1 MIEVRNL
8 VKRFGGI
15 TAVAGLSFTVERG
28 EVLGFLGP
36 NGAGKSTTMK
46 VITCFLPPTS
56 GTVIVGGK
64 DIRSDSVAVRE
75 QIGYL
80 PESAPS
86 YGEMTVQE
94 YLGFIAE
101 VRGFAGAERNRRVD
115 AVSDLTTLDGVRDQI
130 IDTLSKG
137 YRQRVCFAQAL
148 LHDPPVL
155 ILDEPTD
162 GLDPNQKHQMR
173 EVIRRMGATK
183 TIILSTHIL
192 EEMEAV
198 CTRALIIAK
207 GSIVADGTP
216 DQLSAMSEHHNAVV
230 LRTGPDTPANLA
242 EILRSVPGVAEVQA
256 IPEPGGHGMRYVALA
271 SGKQVILPE
280 VTRMLEKK
288 RVPFDEIYTERG
300 RMDEVFR
307 NLTLAPAQAG
317 SADTPAAGRP
327 AGGTAKRKRRKAK
340 S

>member
-15 TAVAGLSFTVERG
+15 TAVAGISFSVERG

-46 VITCFLPPTS
+46 IITCFIPPTE
-56 GTVIVGGK
+56 GTVTVGGK
-64 DIRSDSVAVRE
+64 DILADSVAVRE

-94 YLGFIAE
+94 FLFFIAE
-101 VRGFAGAERNRRVD
+101 VRGFRGAERDRRVD
-115 AVSDLTTLDGVRDQI
+115 AVSDLTTLAGVRDQI
-130 IDTLSKG
+130 VDTLSKG

-207 GSIVADGTP
+207 GRIVADGTP
-216 DQLSAMSEHHNAVV
+216 EQLAAMSSYHNAVV
-230 LRTGPDTPANLA
+230 LRTGPDAPQSLVDT
-242 EILRSVPGVAEVQA
+242 LRAVPGVGDVQA
-256 IPEPGGHGMRYVALA
+256 TAEPGGRGMRYLVVPT
-271 SGKQVILPE
+271 GKQLILPE

-288 RVPFDEIYTERG
+288 KIAFDEVYAERG
-300 RMDEVFR
+300 RIDEVFR
-307 NLTLAPAQAG
+307 TLTVGAAAPA
-317 SADTPAAGRP
+317 D
-327 AGGTAKRKRRKAK
+327 AGGAGAAKGAGA
-340 S
+340 

>member
-8 VKRFGGI
+8 VKQFGGN
-15 TAVAGLSFTVERG
+15 TAVGGISFTVDKG

-46 VITCFLPPTS
+46 IITCFIPPTS
-56 GTVIVGGK
+56 GTVLVGGK
-64 DIRSDSVAVRE
+64 DILTDSVAVRE

-94 YLGFIAE
+94 FLGFIAE
-101 VRGFAGAERNRRVD
+101 VRGFAGAERDKRVD
-115 AVSDLTTLDGVRDQI
+115 AVADLTSLEGVRDQI
-130 IDTLSKG
+130 IETLSKG

-173 EVIRRMGATK
+173 EVIRRMGAEK

-207 GSIVADGTP
+207 GRIVADGTP
-216 DQLSAMSEHHNAVV
+216 DQLAAMSDHHNAVV
-230 LRTGPDTPANLA
+230 VRTGPDTPGDL
-242 EILRSVPGVAEVQA
+242 EKILRAVPGVATVET
-256 IPEPGGHGMRYVALA
+256 ISEPGSRAVRYVALPA
-271 SGKQVILPE
+271 GKQAILAD

-288 RVPFDEIYTERG
+288 KVAFDEIYTERG
-300 RMDEVFR
+300 RLDEVFR
-307 NLTLAPAQAG
+307 KLTLGAPADAVTSATG
-317 SADTPAAGRP
+317 SAT
-327 AGGTAKRKRRKAK
+327 
-340 S
+340 

>member
-8 VKRFGGI
+8 VKQFGGI
-15 TAVAGLSFTVERG
+15 TAVSDISFTVERG

-46 VITCFLPPTS
+46 IITCFIPPTS
-56 GTVIVGGK
+56 GTVVVGGK
-64 DIRSDSVAVRE
+64 DIHTDSVAVRE

-94 YLGFIAE
+94 FLAFIAE
-101 VRGFAGAERNRRVD
+101 VRGYTGAERGKRVD
-115 AVSDLTTLDGVRDQI
+115 AVSELTSLGGVRDQI
-130 IDTLSKG
+130 IETLSKG

-207 GSIVADGTP
+207 GRIVADGTP
-216 DQLSAMSEHHNAVV
+216 DQLAAMSTRHNAVT
-230 LRTGPDTPANLA
+230 LCTGPDTPGDLA
-242 EILRSVPGVAEVQA
+242 DTLRAVPGVAEVTVAPQ
-256 IPEPGGHGMRYVALA
+256 PGGKGMHYLVLPSA
-271 SGKQVILPE
+271 KQVILPQI
-280 VTRMLEKK
+280 TRMLEQ
-288 RVPFDEIYTERG
+288 RRIPFEEVYAERG

-307 NLTLAPAQAG
+307 TLTLGPQSNPPSG
-317 SADTPAAGRP
+317 MSA
-327 AGGTAKRKRRKAK
+327 
-340 S
+340 

>member
-8 VKRFGGI
+8 VKQFGGT
-15 TAVAGLSFTVERG
+15 TAVAGISFTVERG

-46 VITCFLPPTS
+46 IITCFIPPTS
-56 GTVIVGGK
+56 GTVVVGGK
-64 DIRSDSVAVRE
+64 DILEDSIAVRE

-86 YGEMTVQE
+86 YSEMTVQE
-94 YLGFIAE
+94 FLAFIAE
-101 VRGFAGAERNRRVD
+101 VRGFSGAERDKRVD
-115 AVSDLTTLDGVRDQI
+115 AVADLTALEGVRDQI
-130 IDTLSKG
+130 VETLSKG

-173 EVIRRMGATK
+173 EVIRRMGTSK

-198 CTRALIIAK
+198 CTRAIVIAK
-207 GSIVADGTP
+207 GRIVADGTT
-216 DQLSAMSEHHNAVV
+216 DQLAAMSSFHNAVT
-230 LRTGPDTPANLA
+230 LRTGPDTPGTLL
-242 EILRSVPGVAEVQA
+242 ETLKSVPGVASVEA
-256 IPEPGGHGMRYVALA
+256 TPEPGAGMRYLVLPSA
-271 SGKQVILPE
+271 KQVILPQ
-280 VTRMLEKK
+280 VTRMLDE
-288 RVPFDEIYTERG
+288 RRIPFDEVYAERG
-300 RMDEVFR
+300 RMDDVFR
-307 NLTLAPAQAG
+307 TLTLGAESKGAAESKPGA
-317 SADTPAAGRP
+317 SA
-327 AGGTAKRKRRKAK
+327 
-340 S
+340 

>member
-8 VKRFGGI
+8 VKQFGSI
-15 TAVAGLSFTVERG
+15 TAVADISFTVERG

-46 VITCFLPPTS
+46 IVTCFIPPTS

-64 DIRSDSVAVRE
+64 DILSDSVAVRE

-94 YLGFIAE
+94 FLGFIAE
-101 VRGFAGAERNRRVD
+101 VRGFQGAERERRVD
-115 AVSDLTTLDGVRDQI
+115 AVSDLTSLAGVRDQI
-130 IDTLSKG
+130 IETLSKG

-198 CTRALIIAK
+198 CTRAIIIAE
-207 GSIVADGTP
+207 GRIVADGTP
-216 DQLSAMSEHHNAVV
+216 DQLAAMSALHNAVV
-230 LRTGPDTPANLA
+230 IRTGPDTPESLLKT
-242 EILRSVPGVAEVQA
+242 LRAVPGVAEVQTVA
-256 IPEPGGHGMRYVALA
+256 EPGGRGLRYVVLP

-280 VTRMLEKK
+280 VTRMLDKK
-288 RVPFDEIYTERG
+288 HIPFDEVYAERG

-307 NLTLAPAQAG
+307 ALTL
-317 SADTPAAGRP
+317 
-327 AGGTAKRKRRKAK
+327 GTAEPGAAVPGTGPAPGAPGAADKGARP
-340 S
+340 

>member
-1 MIEVRNL
+1 MIEVQNL
-8 VKRFGGI
+8 VKQFGGI
-15 TAVAGLSFTVERG
+15 TAVAGIGFTVERG

-46 VITCFLPPTS
+46 IITCFIPPTS
-56 GTVIVGGK
+56 GTVLVGGK
-64 DIRSDSVAVRE
+64 DIHTDSMGVRE

-94 YLGFIAE
+94 FLGFIAE
-101 VRGFAGAERNRRVD
+101 VRGYTGAERAKRVD
-115 AVSDLTTLDGVRDQI
+115 AVSDLTSLEGVRDQI
-130 IDTLSKG
+130 IETLSKG

-173 EVIRRMGATK
+173 EVIRRMGASK

-207 GSIVADGTP
+207 GRIVADGTP
-216 DQLSAMSEHHNAVV
+216 DQLAAMSTRHNAVT
-230 LRTGPDTPANLA
+230 LCTGPDTDGNLA
-242 EILRSVPGVAEVQA
+242 DTLRAVPGVAEVTATPQ
-256 IPEPGGHGMRYVALA
+256 PGGTGMHYLVLPAA
-271 SGKQVILPE
+271 KQVILPQI
-280 VTRMLEKK
+280 TRMLEQ
-288 RVPFDEIYTERG
+288 RRIPFEEVYAERG
-300 RMDEVFR
+300 RVDEVFR
-307 NLTLAPAQAG
+307 ALTLGPQPTTSSG
-317 SADTPAAGRP
+317 MSA
-327 AGGTAKRKRRKAK
+327 
-340 S
+340 